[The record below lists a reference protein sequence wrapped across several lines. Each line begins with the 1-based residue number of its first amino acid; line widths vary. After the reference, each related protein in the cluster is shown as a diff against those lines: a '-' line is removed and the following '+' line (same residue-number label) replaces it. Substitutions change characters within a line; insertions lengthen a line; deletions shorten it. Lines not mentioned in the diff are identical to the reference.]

1 MELIE
6 LNAIIPEELDDMR
19 LDAAL
24 ATLFQDY
31 SRSQLQAWIKQGF
44 VNVDGAIET
53 QQRKKV
59 FLNQSILI
67 KAEPTAQEN
76 WEAQEIPLDIIF
88 EDESLII
95 LNKPAGLV
103 VHPGAGNNDQ
113 TLVNALLHHCP
124 ALKNIPRAGLVH
136 RIDKDT
142 TGLLVIAK
150 TLESHHH
157 LTQAIQEKKIT
168 REYRALVFGELI
180 SGGTINAPM
189 GRHHVHRTKM
199 AVRKD
204 GKLAVTHYR
213 VLKKFK
219 GFTYL
224 KINLETGRTHQIRVH
239 MSHIKHPIIGDQTY
253 FDKNRI
259 SAKLPDPLQQAL
271 KKFPRQALH
280 AARLEL
286 THPKTGEVMS
296 WEVDIPKDFKLL
308 LNMFPS

>member
-6 LNAIIPEELDDMR
+6 LNATIPESLDDIR
-19 LDAAL
+19 LDTAL
-24 ATLFQDY
+24 ATLFENY
-31 SRSQLQAWIKQGF
+31 SRSQLQTWIKHGF
-44 VNVDGAIET
+44 VSVDGITEK

-59 FLNQSILI
+59 CMGQHISI
-67 KAEPTAQEN
+67 KATPSQQEN
-76 WEAQEIPLDIIF
+76 WDAQEIPLNIIF

-95 LNKPAGLV
+95 INKPAGLV
-103 VHPGAGNNDQ
+103 VHPGAGNHDN

-157 LTQAIQEKKIT
+157 LTQAIQEKGIT

-180 SGGTINAPM
+180 SGGTISAPM

-199 AVRKD
+199 TVRKD
-204 GKLAVTHYR
+204 GKDAITHYR
-213 VLKKFK
+213 ILEKFK

-239 MSHIKHPIIGDQTY
+239 MSHINHPIIGDPTY

-259 SAKLPDPLQQAL
+259 SAKLDETLQHAL
-271 KKFPRQALH
+271 KSFPRQALH

-286 THPKTGEVMS
+286 THPKTGELMS
-296 WEVDIPKDFKLL
+296 WEVEIPDDMQQLL
-308 LNMFPS
+308 DALK